1 MRAARLV
8 GLTLLVAALGL
19 ALPALVA
26 AGDPSAKMIESGGK
40 YAFSPTSL
48 SVTVGSTVTW
58 TNTTDAPH
66 TVTNAG
72 GEFSS
77 AVIEPGKTF
86 SHTFATAGT
95 FAYACTIHAYMRA
108 TVIVTAAAGT
118 PAATAAPTAAPSGPA
133 TTVPPTDTDPFGTAT
148 SRSEGL
154 PLLLLLAGGLAIF
167 GAGVLRVWQRRR
179 PE

>member
-8 GLTLLVAALGL
+8 GLTLLVAVLAL

-40 YAFSPTSL
+40 YAFSPTSP
-48 SVTVGSTVTW
+48 SVAVGSTVTW
-58 TNTTDAPH
+58 SNTTDAPH
-66 TVTNAG
+66 TVTADAG
-72 GEFSS
+72 SFASS
-77 AVIEPGKTF
+77 TVNPGATF

-95 FAYACTIHAYMRA
+95 FAYHCTIHTYMTA
-108 TVIVTAAAGT
+108 TIIVTAAAST
-118 PAATAAPTAAPSGPA
+118 PTATAAPAASGPS
-133 TTVPPTDTDPFGTAT
+133 TTVPPTDTDPLGAAT

-154 PLLLLLAGGLAIF
+154 PLVVLLVGGLAIF
-167 GAGVLRVWQRRR
+167 GAGALHVWRRRR